1 MRFYLYIL
9 FFLVMGLGYA
19 QTKQVIILQHKYD
32 FQTEPDSYN
41 INNMFKGILLAEDF
55 DVYFDDEELPLYI
68 AQNRCN
74 AINGIVQDNS
84 NVFSTKLKFVLKDC
98 QNKTLFESTE
108 VKSKE
113 KNIQSGYIEALKL
126 FSPELKKYKATLIQ
140 KKEVVLQQQEVIELP
155 KVSEFKTHLNC
166 KMEEIFNGF
175 HVTEVRDM
183 NDFVLL
189 RMQKTKNS
197 NIFIASRENTIG
209 IFTKTGNKGVFEYY
223 IGDKYWVEEYLF

>member
-74 AINGIVQDNS
+74 AINGIVLDNS

-98 QNKTLFESTE
+98 QNKTLFESAE

-126 FSPELKKYKATLIQ
+126 FSPELKKYKATMIQ
-140 KKEVVLQQQEVIELP
+140 KKEVVAIPPAV
-155 KVSEFKTHLNC
+155 VSSSIAKHQFVQ
-166 KMEEIFNGF
+166 IANGF
-175 HVTEVRDM
+175 AIMDANLKV
-183 NDFVLL
+183 VL
-189 RMQKTKNS
+189 QIYNTTNPS
-197 NIFIASRENTIG
+197 VFIADKFGIKG
-209 IFTKTGNKGVFEYY
+209 IFTKVDNKGIFEYY
-223 IGDKYWVEEYLF
+223 SNDKLVVEEYLF

>member
-9 FFLVMGLGYA
+9 FFLMMGLSYS
-19 QTKQVIILQHKYD
+19 QTKQVIIIQHKYD
-32 FQTEPDSYN
+32 FQTEPDAYN
-41 INNMFKGILLAEDF
+41 INNMFKGILLAEGF
-55 DVYFDDEELPLYI
+55 DVYFDDEELPLFV

-74 AINGIVQDNS
+74 ALNGVVLDKS
-84 NVFSTKLKFVLKDC
+84 NVFVTKLKFVLKDC
-98 QNKTLFESTE
+98 QNKILFESAE

-126 FSPELKKYKATLIQ
+126 LSPELKKYKSTLVQ
-140 KKEVVLQQQEVIELP
+140 KKEEVVQQQEVIELL
-155 KVSEFKTHLNC
+155 KVSEFKTYINC

-175 HVTEVRDM
+175 HITEVRDM

-197 NIFIASRENTIG
+197 NIFIANKENTIG

-223 IGDKYWVEEYLF
+223 IGDKYMVEEYLF